1 MTLRAVLML
10 LALGG
15 IAWIGAE
22 TQAATGGQ
30 QMAEGVGRSLIGK
43 PAPRLVLTT
52 IDGESI
58 DLGRLYGKQAV
69 YLKFWATWCVPC
81 REQMPHFERTYET
94 AGTDLAVIAVNTGF
108 NDPIADVRDYRR
120 KMGLT
125 MPIVVDDGRLAAALH
140 LRVTPQHIV
149 IGRDGR
155 IQYVG
160 HLADARLEAALHA
173 ARTASAHA
181 GSAEHAAAAATPAM
195 AQSELAQSKL
205 AHLAVGS
212 QLPSDSTKT
221 IDGRRFH
228 FHDAHDPRHTVLV
241 FLSPW
246 CESYLETTRPAA
258 SANCR
263 RMREEVTAVA
273 GEGNARWLG
282 VASGLWATPP
292 DLREYRLKYHV
303 NIPLALDESGALFRA
318 FNVNEVPVVLVADG
332 SGRIIRRIEA
342 ADLAAPSALKE
353 AIGL

>member
-1 MTLRAVLML
+1 MV
-10 LALGG
+10 LALAA
-15 IAWIGAE
+15 IAWMGNPP
-22 TQAATGGQ
+22 QAATSGQ
-30 QMAEGVGRSLIGK
+30 QLAQNAGRSLIGK

-52 IDGESI
+52 IDGAAI
-58 DLGRLYGKQAV
+58 DLGRLYGRQAV

-94 AGTDLAVIAVNTGF
+94 AGPDLAVIAVNSGF
-108 NDPIADVRDYRR
+108 NDPIGDVRDYRR

-160 HLADARLEAALHA
+160 HLADARLDAALRA
-173 ARTASAHA
+173 ARTAAPRGAEDDAHA
-181 GSAEHAAAAATPAM
+181 TATAPATV
-195 AQSELAQSKL
+195 QPELGR
-205 AHLAVGS
+205 LAVGA
-212 QLPSDSTKT
+212 QLPSESAKT

-228 FHDAHDPRHTVLV
+228 FFDAHDTRHTVLV

-292 DLREYRLKYHV
+292 DLKEYRLKYHV
-303 NIPLALDESGALFRA
+303 DIPLALDESGALFRT
-318 FNVNEVPVVLVADG
+318 FNVSEVPVVIVADG
-332 SGRIIRRIEA
+332 SGRIVRRIEA
-342 ADLAAPSALKE
+342 ADLAEPSALKS

>member
-1 MTLRAVLML
+1 MTLRAMLMI
-10 LALGG
+10 LAFGAM
-15 IAWIGAE
+15 AWVGAE
-22 TQAATGGQ
+22 PKAATTGQ
-30 QMAEGVGRSLIGK
+30 QLAESAGRSLIGK
-43 PAPRLVLTT
+43 PAPRLVVTT
-52 IDGESI
+52 IDGETI

-108 NDPIADVRDYRR
+108 NDPIGDVRDYRR

-125 MPIVVDDGRLAAALH
+125 MPIVVDDGRFAAALH
-140 LRVTPQHIV
+140 LRVTPQHVV

-160 HLADARLEAALHA
+160 HLADARLDAALHA
-173 ARTASAHA
+173 ARTAMASTGSGDNAPAAAA
-181 GSAEHAAAAATPAM
+181 GSAQP
-195 AQSELAQSKL
+195 ELAQL
-205 AHLAVGS
+205 VVGS
-212 QLPSDSTKT
+212 QLPSESAKT

-228 FHDAHDPRHTVLV
+228 FLDAHDSRHTVLV

-273 GEGNARWLG
+273 GEGSARWLG

-318 FNVNEVPVVLVADG
+318 FNVNEVPVALVADG
-332 SGRIIRRIEA
+332 SGRIVRRIEA
-342 ADLAAPSALKE
+342 ADLAAPSALKS

>member
-1 MTLRAVLML
+1 MTLRSATMTLRAML
-10 LALGG
+10 IFAFG
-15 IAWIGAE
+15 IAWVGGDA
-22 TQAATGGQ
+22 QAATSGQ
-30 QMAEGVGRSLIGK
+30 QLAENAGRSLIGK
-43 PAPRLVLTT
+43 PAPRLVVTT
-52 IDGESI
+52 IDGETI

-81 REQMPHFERTYET
+81 REQMPHFERTFET

-108 NDPIADVRDYRR
+108 NDPIGDVREYRR

-125 MPIVVDDGRLAAALH
+125 MPIVVDDGRFAAALH

-160 HLADARLEAALHA
+160 HLADARLDAALRA
-173 ARTASAHA
+173 ARTAAAPA
-181 GSAEHAAAAATPAM
+181 GSDENAPAAAAPGV
-195 AQSELAQSKL
+195 AQSELAQ
-205 AHLAVGS
+205 LAVGS
-212 QLPSDSTKT
+212 QLPSKSAKT

-228 FHDAHDPRHTVLV
+228 FLDAHDSRHTVLV

-273 GEGNARWLG
+273 GEGSARWLG

-332 SGRIIRRIEA
+332 SGRIVRRIEA
-342 ADLAAPSALKE
+342 ADLATPSALKA

>member
-1 MTLRAVLML
+1 MTLRVILIVL
-10 LALGG
+10 AFGG
-15 IAWIGAE
+15 IAWVGAE
-22 TQAATGGQ
+22 PQAATSGQ
-30 QMAEGVGRSLIGK
+30 QLAESAGHSLIGK
-43 PAPRLVLTT
+43 PAPRLVVTT
-52 IDGESI
+52 IDGETI

-108 NDPIADVRDYRR
+108 NDPIGDVRDYRR

-125 MPIVVDDGRLAAALH
+125 MPIVVDDGRFAAALH

-160 HLADARLEAALHA
+160 HLADARLDEALRA
-173 ARTASAHA
+173 ARTSVAPA
-181 GSAEHAAAAATPAM
+181 GAGENAPAAAAPSIT
-195 AQSELAQSKL
+195 Q
-205 AHLAVGS
+205 LAVGS
-212 QLPSDSTKT
+212 QLPAESATT
-221 IDGRRFH
+221 IDGRRFR
-228 FHDAHDPRHTVLV
+228 FLDAHDSRHTVLV

-246 CESYLETTRPAA
+246 CESYLETTRPTA

-273 GEGNARWLG
+273 GERSARWLG

-318 FNVNEVPVVLVADG
+318 FNVTEVPVALVADG
-332 SGRIIRRIEA
+332 SGRIVRRIEA
-342 ADLAAPSALKE
+342 ADLATPSALKE

>member
-1 MTLRAVLML
+1 
-10 LALGG
+10 
-15 IAWIGAE
+15 
-22 TQAATGGQ
+22 
-30 QMAEGVGRSLIGK
+30 
-43 PAPRLVLTT
+43 
-52 IDGESI
+52 
-58 DLGRLYGKQAV
+58 
-69 YLKFWATWCVPC
+69 
-81 REQMPHFERTYET
+81 
-94 AGTDLAVIAVNTGF
+94 
-108 NDPIADVRDYRR
+108 
-120 KMGLT
+120 MGLT
-125 MPIVVDDGRLAAALH
+125 MPIVVDDGRFAAALH

-149 IGRDGR
+149 IGREGR

-160 HLADARLEAALHA
+160 HLADARLDAALRA
-173 ARTASAHA
+173 ARTAVVPA
-181 GSAEHAAAAATPAM
+181 GSGENAPAAAAPGVAH
-195 AQSELAQSKL
+195 SELAQL
-205 AHLAVGS
+205 VVGS
-212 QLPSDSTKT
+212 QLPSESAKT

-228 FHDAHDPRHTVLV
+228 FLDANDSRHTVLV

-273 GEGNARWLG
+273 GEGSARWLG

-332 SGRIIRRIEA
+332 NGRIVRRIEA
-342 ADLAAPSALKE
+342 ADLATPSALKS

>member
-1 MTLRAVLML
+1 MTLRAAL
-10 LALGG
+10 LILAFGA
-15 IAWIGAE
+15 IAWVDADSR
-22 TQAATGGQ
+22 AADTGQ
-30 QMAEGVGRSLIGK
+30 QLAQSAGRSLIGK
-43 PAPRLVLTT
+43 RAPRLVVTT
-52 IDGESI
+52 IDGDTI
-58 DLGRLYGKQAV
+58 DLGHLYGKQAV

-108 NDPIADVRDYRR
+108 NDPIADVRDYRH

-125 MPIVVDDGRLAAALH
+125 MPIVVDDGRFAAALH

-160 HLADARLEAALHA
+160 HLADARLGAALRA
-173 ARTASAHA
+173 ARTAAA
-181 GSAEHAAAAATPAM
+181 PAAAADDSPA
-195 AQSELAQSKL
+195 AAVP
-205 AHLAVGS
+205 AIAPLAVGS
-212 QLPSDSTKT
+212 QLPAESART
-221 IDGRRFH
+221 IDGHRFH
-228 FHDAHDPRHTVLV
+228 FLDAHDSRHTVLV

-246 CESYLETTRPAA
+246 CESYLETTRPRA

-263 RMREEVTAVA
+263 RMREEVTAVV
-273 GEGNARWLG
+273 GEGSARWLG

-303 NIPLALDESGALFRA
+303 NIPLALDASGALFRA
-318 FNVNEVPVVLVADG
+318 FNVNAVPVVLIADG
-332 SGRIIRRIEA
+332 SGRIVRRIEA
-342 ADLAAPSALKE
+342 ADLATPSALRE

>member
-1 MTLRAVLML
+1 MTLRAPLMI
-10 LALGG
+10 LAFAG
-15 IAWIGAE
+15 IAFTGIAFVGADAR
-22 TQAATGGQ
+22 AATTGQ
-30 QMAEGVGRSLIGK
+30 QLAESAGRSLIGK
-43 PAPRLVLTT
+43 PAPRFVVTT
-52 IDGESI
+52 IDGETI

-108 NDPIADVRDYRR
+108 NDPIGDVRDYRR

-125 MPIVVDDGRLAAALH
+125 MPIVVDDGRFAAALH

-160 HLADARLEAALHA
+160 HLADARLDAALRA
-173 ARTASAHA
+173 ARTAAAPA
-181 GSAEHAAAAATPAM
+181 GTGGTAPAAAAPAI
-195 AQSELAQSKL
+195 AP
-205 AHLAVGS
+205 LAVGS
-212 QLPSDSTKT
+212 QLPSESAKT

-228 FHDAHDPRHTVLV
+228 FLDAHDSRHTVLV

-273 GEGNARWLG
+273 GEGSARWLG

-303 NIPLALDESGALFRA
+303 DIPLALDESGALFRA

-332 SGRIIRRIEA
+332 SGRIVRRIEA
-342 ADLAAPSALKE
+342 ADLATPSALKA

>member
-1 MTLRAVLML
+1 MLMI
-10 LALGG
+10 LAFGAM
-15 IAWIGAE
+15 AWVGTE
-22 TQAATGGQ
+22 TKAATSGQ
-30 QMAEGVGRSLIGK
+30 QLAESAGHSLIGK
-43 PAPRLVLTT
+43 PAPRLVVTT
-52 IDGESI
+52 IDGETI

-108 NDPIADVRDYRR
+108 NDPIGDVRDYRR

-125 MPIVVDDGRLAAALH
+125 MPIVVDDGRFAAALH
-140 LRVTPQHIV
+140 LRVTPQHVV

-160 HLADARLEAALHA
+160 HLADARLDAALHA
-173 ARTASAHA
+173 ARTAMASTGTGDNAPAAAA
-181 GSAEHAAAAATPAM
+181 GSAQP
-195 AQSELAQSKL
+195 ELAQL
-205 AHLAVGS
+205 VVGS
-212 QLPSDSTKT
+212 QLPSESART

-228 FHDAHDPRHTVLV
+228 FLDAHDSRHTVLV

-273 GEGNARWLG
+273 GEGSARWLG

-318 FNVNEVPVVLVADG
+318 FNVNEVPVALVADG
-332 SGRIIRRIEA
+332 NGRIVRRIEA
-342 ADLAAPSALKE
+342 ADLATPSALKS